1 MANVTVINVK
11 NYTIVIPESKY
22 TSEDA
27 RCGSVAIVAEGIHCT
42 SIAEVKVQW
51 GLNPSLAGGHKLEK
65 NLQLKVVMLH
75 ICWKYYYT
83 NKLTEIYLLC
93 LVPLLFPGWWGKF
106 YF

>member
-42 SIAEVKVQW
+42 SIAEVKVQ
-51 GLNPSLAGGHKLEK
+51 
-65 NLQLKVVMLH
+65 
-75 ICWKYYYT
+75 
-83 NKLTEIYLLC
+83 
-93 LVPLLFPGWWGKF
+93 
-106 YF
+106 